1 MSEKEK
7 AAAEELMQSLR
18 EVPKSAE
25 DFVRG
30 YIKGCIDT
38 KKDEKEAG

>member
-7 AAAEELMQSLR
+7 AAAEELMKSLR

-25 DFVRG
+25 DYVRG
-30 YIKGCIDT
+30 YIKGVIDT